1 MSKEENHGES
11 DHEEEHTSG
20 GYKGVCDQMNEKQLY
35 ENAIGQLRRMDRDI
49 LISKQRC
56 NKLV

>member
-20 GYKGVCDQMNEKQLY
+20 GYKGVCDQMNEK
-35 ENAIGQLRRMDRDI
+35 
-49 LISKQRC
+49 
-56 NKLV
+56 